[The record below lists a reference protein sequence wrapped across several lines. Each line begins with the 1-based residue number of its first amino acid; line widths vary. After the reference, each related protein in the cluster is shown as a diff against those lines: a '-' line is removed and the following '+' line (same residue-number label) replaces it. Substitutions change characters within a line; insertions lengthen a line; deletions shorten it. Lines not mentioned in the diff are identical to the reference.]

1 MLISYLELLMLVL
14 RFEDKLLKKIRKKTV
29 VYSRRLKLAQ
39 KTMKNQFLGGTVCC
53 GPNNQMRYLYNTS
66 CTHTKQ
72 KWPTCR
78 IKCSSA
84 HKIKYFYALSKMFC
98 AKIDS
103 PYTLNEMLHAQNALF
118 YVYTTY
124 LVSQHQHV

>member
-1 MLISYLELLMLVL
+1 MLVL
-14 RFEDKLLKKIRKKTV
+14 RFEDKPLTV

-72 KWPTCR
+72 KMAYVP
-78 IKCSSA
+78 
-84 HKIKYFYALSKMFC
+84 
-98 AKIDS
+98 D
-103 PYTLNEMLHAQNALF
+103 EML
-118 YVYTTY
+118 
-124 LVSQHQHV
+124 